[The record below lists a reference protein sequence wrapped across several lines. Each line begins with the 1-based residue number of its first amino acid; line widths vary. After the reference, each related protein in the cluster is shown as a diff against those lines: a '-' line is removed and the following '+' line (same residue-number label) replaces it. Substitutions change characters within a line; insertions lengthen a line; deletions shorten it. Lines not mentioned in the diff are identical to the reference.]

1 MVIVSGLTHFYD
13 IALHRCVFVGTS
25 ICVFANVEYT
35 AAPTNMSAFH
45 GWSTGPIFY
54 SSIFLAEALG
64 KTNTSQVK
72 DILPNEGNDLTPGYV
87 IYENGK
93 FARMALINYMT
104 DPSGANDYTAT
115 VYVGGDGF
123 GEANGAPASIKV
135 KYLSAPSTS
144 EKDNITWAGQV
155 SPIAPL
161 LPPGR

>member
-1 MVIVSGLTHFYD
+1 MVIVSGLTHVYD
-13 IALHRCVFVGTS
+13 LALHRCVFVGTS
-25 ICVFANVEYT
+25 IRVSANVECA

-104 DPSGANDYTAT
+104 DPSGANDYLAT
-115 VYVGGDGF
+115 IYVGGSGWN
-123 GEANGAPASIKV
+123 EPNSVPASVKV
-135 KYLSAPSTS
+135 KRLSASSVS

-155 SPIAPL
+155 E
-161 LPPGR
+161 